1 MKKLSKILSVLIL
14 TAMLGITV
22 FAGKGEQENLQ
33 QGSKEEAQK
42 TTSVLPTRPGV
53 NACNSNV
60 GFSARKTLR
69 MSLVKLD
76 QPFNFELESE
86 VFTYAKAAQRYG
98 GTYYVTCP
106 EEALYYPV
114 SGDNPTRTYRDKPV
128 VLFSGDNIA
137 NS

>member
-1 MKKLSKILSVLIL
+1 MKNLSKLLSVLIL
-14 TAMLGITV
+14 TLLMSITV
-22 FAGKGEQENLQ
+22 FAAGQVSLVDASQ
-33 QGSKEEAQK
+33 DEAMK
-42 TTSVLPTRPGV
+42 TTSILPTRPGV

-86 VFTYAKAAQRYG
+86 VFTYAKAVQRYG
-98 GTYYVTCP
+98 SSYYVTCP

-114 SGDNPTRTYRDKPV
+114 SG
-128 VLFSGDNIA
+128 VLNLMHHI
-137 NS
+137 